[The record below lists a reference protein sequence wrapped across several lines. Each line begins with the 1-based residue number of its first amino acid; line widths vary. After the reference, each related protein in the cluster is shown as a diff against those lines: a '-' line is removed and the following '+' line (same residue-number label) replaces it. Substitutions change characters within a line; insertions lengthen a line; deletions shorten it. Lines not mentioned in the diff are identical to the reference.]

1 MAPWLLR
8 KFKRNY
14 IRASYYAWSMFDT
27 WCTMLGIQSHYS
39 YFLLRDRI
47 STCDVDLYW
56 KIVLEERRIN
66 GVVVSCG
73 LVLYHFEC

>member
-1 MAPWLLR
+1 MY
-8 KFKRNY
+8 F
-14 IRASYYAWSMFDT
+14 I
-27 WCTMLGIQSHYS
+27 MLIIESFYS

-47 STCDVDLYW
+47 STCDVDWYW

-73 LVLYHFEC
+73 LVLYHIEQWVERRITLGVSLSRIS